1 MARNHKSSS
10 LASPLGKREHARHLL
25 NGRSLVIGIPQGQA
39 VRIYPEPY
47 ESILAFGA
55 DSGATHVSV
64 TIPYEYTWF
73 LPDNTDPYACWCNN
87 FSLFRVFPPKALQPF
102 IPVKEARRLQ
112 GLLEAQ
118 LKVARKHGM
127 KAITGGAE
135 PLWLPE
141 AVYEAHPTWRGPQ
154 VELGRI
160 ARRPYFAPAVDDP
173 EVLQLYHDAMFEL
186 ASKFPE
192 IDQFDWL
199 ANDSGSGL
207 SWATN
212 LYPGMNGP
220 IRHRHHDGGARV
232 ANWLKAMQDGA
243 AKAGVKVRLHSW
255 FHGMTPEFHASASAK
270 LRSGLFVRWTGVP
283 GESWGGPSAGF
294 PGGIWSTFYPVL
306 GMGSGQGFIGGLQGV
321 YHNPHGDQLRCGLS
335 VDAHSL
341 PLARILMET
350 FMEKPG
356 TGMVH
361 CLETTLRAAR
371 RITGSDSGA
380 ESLVSVWQSLGYVEA
395 ILQKVQQKGFGLIM
409 PFCGVSMRW
418 FTRPLVP
425 EPEKLTDTEKSHYRK
440 HLLSKDDDEEL
451 ANYCR
456 ILGKPVFHGEG
467 AMWMARWALHD
478 VSNRL
483 DGLSGAVRSL
493 AGKAP
498 EQEGADIL
506 KLFAARLAAAAC
518 LARTARNVIMYQ
530 YALDTARQPQFGPNP
545 MDYDD
550 NIMYDQRALVMRKI
564 AREEADNV
572 IDLIRIIESVKD
584 LGWVLDH
591 ATKQEEESVFLL
603 GPDLGGDLRR
613 KHAIMMAHWHD
624 YERLY
629 PATKVYD
636 FEPDPRGNIL
646 APTAPESSR

>member
-1 MARNHKSSS
+1 MKMRQKEPASKETPRVY
-10 LASPLGKREHARHLL
+10 LAKQLL
-25 NGRSLVIGIPQGQA
+25 NGRELVINIPQGQA
-39 VRIYPEPY
+39 VRFYPEQY
-47 ESILAFGA
+47 DEIMAFGA
-55 DSGATHVSV
+55 SCGATHVSV

-87 FSLFRVFPPKALQPF
+87 FSVFRVFPPKPLQPW
-102 IPVKEARRLQ
+102 IPVAEAERLQ
-112 GLLEAQ
+112 GLLRAQ
-118 LKVARKHGM
+118 LDIAGKHGIT
-127 KAITGGAE
+127 KAVTGGAE

-141 AVYEAHPTWRGPQ
+141 AVYQAHPTWRGAQ

-160 ARRPYFAPAVDDP
+160 AARPYFAPAIDEP

-192 IDQFDWL
+192 FDSFDWL
-199 ANDSGSGL
+199 ANDSGSGI

-220 IRHRHHDGGARV
+220 IRHRRNDGGARV
-232 ANWLKAMQDGA
+232 VNWLKAMQDGA
-243 AKAGVKVRLHSW
+243 AKAGSEIRIHSW
-255 FHGMTPEFHASASAK
+255 FHGMTPEFHASAVAK
-270 LRSGLFVRWTGVP
+270 LRSGLFVRWTGVA
-283 GESWGGPSAGF
+283 GESLNGPGAGF
-294 PGGIWSTFYPVL
+294 PGGVWSTFYPVL
-306 GMGSGQGFIGGLQGV
+306 GMGSGQGFIAGLQSI
-321 YHNPHGDQLRCGLS
+321 YNNPKGDGERCGLS
-335 VDAHSL
+335 LDIHTL
-341 PLARILMET
+341 PLARVLADSFFEN
-350 FMEKPG
+350 PG

-361 CLETTLRAAR
+361 CLETTLLAAK
-371 RITGSDSGA
+371 RITGSDAGA
-380 ESLVSVWQSLGYVEA
+380 ETLASVWQSLGNVEA

-425 EPEKLTDTEKSHYRK
+425 EPERLTDAEKAHYRK
-440 HLLSKDDDEEL
+440 HLLTKDTEAEL

-467 AMWMARWALHD
+467 AMWMARWSLND
-478 VSNRL
+478 VANRL
-483 DGLSGAVRSL
+483 AGLHERVQYL
-493 AGKAP
+493 ADAAPDKNGK
-498 EQEGADIL
+498 DIL
-506 KLFAARLAAAAC
+506 TLFAARLGAASC
-518 LARTARNVIMYQ
+518 LALTARNVIMYQ

-550 NIMYDQRALVMRKI
+550 NITYDQRALVMRKI

-572 IDLIRIIESVKD
+572 IELIRIIESVKS

-591 ATKQEEESVFLL
+591 ATKPEEESVFLL
-603 GPDLGGDLRR
+603 GPNLVGDLRR
-613 KHAIMMAHWHD
+613 KYDIMMAHWHD

-646 APTAPESSR
+646 PPPGTTTH